1 MDGKQELDD
10 REQVLGDMEQGD
22 KEQDW
27 GDKEQ
32 VLEHTLGLDGMEL
45 AQVGDMV
52 QVLGGK
58 ELVSCDM
65 VHSVPLL
72 HI

>member
-32 VLEHTLGLDGMEL
+32 VLEHTLGLGGMEL
-45 AQVGDMV
+45 AQVGDMEL
-52 QVLGGK
+52 VLGGRV
-58 ELVSCDM
+58 LVLGGM
-65 VHSVPLL
+65 VRSEVLL

>member
-32 VLEHTLGLDGMEL
+32 VLEHTLGLGGMEL
-45 AQVGDMV
+45 A
-52 QVLGGK
+52 
-58 ELVSCDM
+58 
-65 VHSVPLL
+65 
-72 HI
+72 

>member
-22 KEQDW
+22 KEQDL

-32 VLEHTLGLDGMEL
+32 VLEHTLGLGGMEL
-45 AQVGDMV
+45 A
-52 QVLGGK
+52 
-58 ELVSCDM
+58 
-65 VHSVPLL
+65 
-72 HI
+72 